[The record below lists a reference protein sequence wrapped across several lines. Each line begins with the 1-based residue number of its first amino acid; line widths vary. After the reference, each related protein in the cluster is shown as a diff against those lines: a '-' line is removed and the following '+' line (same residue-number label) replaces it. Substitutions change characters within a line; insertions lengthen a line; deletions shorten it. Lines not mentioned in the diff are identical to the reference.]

1 MKHYSEAFKNMELNR
16 NSISAR
22 VYRNF
27 YDTSN
32 MPESLC
38 PYFWKLVAAW
48 PLTILFLPLLVP
60 FWISNKFTDAKDYN
74 GRMPFPAQVFIGL
87 FAYAALYL
95 IFCVGVTISSF
106 WLTYNKDS
114 SWYGRY
120 LVGWVGIVST
130 IICLIIYGIMEWK
143 KHLRIKKIERHYD
156 AEGNYIHYGE
166 EETPEKPGIIVEFIK
181 AKYNKYCPK
190 IDWKN

>member
-1 MKHYSEAFKNMELNR
+1 MELNY
-16 NSISAR
+16 NSLSAR

-27 YDTSN
+27 YETSH

-48 PLTILFLPLLVP
+48 PLTILFSPLLIP
-60 FWISNKFTDAKDYN
+60 FWIADKFKGDNDNT
-74 GRMPFPAQVFIGL
+74 RMPFPAQAFVGL
-87 FAYAALYL
+87 ILYLALYL

-106 WLTYNKDS
+106 WITYSKDS

-120 LVGWVGIVST
+120 LVGWIGIVST
-130 IICLIIYGIMEWK
+130 LIFLIIYGIMEWK
-143 KHLRIKKIERHYD
+143 KQLHIKKIERRYD
-156 AEGNYIHYGE
+156 AEGNYIHSE
-166 EETPEKPGIIVEFIK
+166 EEEKPNILVEFVK

>member
-1 MKHYSEAFKNMELNR
+1 MELNR

-27 YDTSN
+27 YETSN

-48 PLTILFLPLLVP
+48 PVTILFLPLLLP
-60 FWISNKFTDAKDYN
+60 FWIGDKFNKDKSN
-74 GRMPFPAQVFIGL
+74 RMPFPAQAFIGL
-87 FAYAALYL
+87 IFYL
-95 IFCVGVTISSF
+95 LSYFLFCIGVTITSF
-106 WLTYNKDS
+106 WITYSEKSD
-114 SWYGRY
+114 WYPRY
-120 LVGWVGIVST
+120 VLGWFAIGVIA
-130 IICLIIYGIMEWK
+130 ICLIIYGIMEWK
-143 KHLRIKKIERHYD
+143 KQLHIKKIERRYD
-156 AEGNYIHYGE
+156 AEGNYIHSE
-166 EETPEKPGIIVEFIK
+166 EEEKPNIIVEFVK

>member
-1 MKHYSEAFKNMELNR
+1 MELNR

-27 YDTSN
+27 YETSN

-48 PLTILFLPLLVP
+48 PVTILFLPLLLP
-60 FWISNKFTDAKDYN
+60 FWIGDKFTKSQDNN
-74 GRMPFPAQVFIGL
+74 GRMPFPAQAFVGL
-87 FAYAALYL
+87 IIYLAIYL
-95 IFCVGVTISSF
+95 IFCVGVTITSF
-106 WLTYNKDS
+106 WITYSEKSD
-114 SWYGRY
+114 WYGRY
-120 LVGWVGIVST
+120 LVGWIAIVST
-130 IICLIIYGIMEWK
+130 LICLIIYGIMEWRK
-143 KHLRIKKIERHYD
+143 NLRIKKIERRYD
-156 AEGNYIHYGE
+156 AEGNYIHSYE
-166 EETPEKPGIIVEFIK
+166 EEKPNIFVEFVK

>member
-1 MKHYSEAFKNMELNR
+1 MELNR

-27 YDTSN
+27 YETSN

-48 PLTILFLPLLVP
+48 PLTILFFPLILPFLIGNI
-60 FWISNKFTDAKDYN
+60 FAKFQDNK
-74 GRMPFPAQVFIGL
+74 GRMPFPAQAFIGL
-87 FAYAALYL
+87 IVYLALYL
-95 IFCVGVTISSF
+95 IFCVGVTISSL
-106 WLTYNKDS
+106 WLTYSKDS

-120 LVGWVGIVST
+120 IVGWIGIVST
-130 IICLIIYGIMEWK
+130 LICLIIYGIMEWK
-143 KHLRIKKIERHYD
+143 KQLHIKKIERRYD
-156 AEGNYIHYGE
+156 AEGNYLPIE
-166 EETPEKPGIIVEFIK
+166 DEKPNIIVEFVK

-190 IDWKN
+190 IDWK